1 MSAKILTQNWDL
13 EDSHK
18 LETYRAHGGYQA
30 LEKALKTMKPEE
42 VLAEVLT
49 ANLLG
54 RGGAGFPTGQKWRFL
69 PPPDGK
75 PRYLVLNADEGEPG
89 TFKDRFVLELDPHM
103 FIEGIVIAG
112 FATQATDCYI
122 YIRGEYLEP
131 KERVA
136 AALREAK
143 AAHYVGANIL
153 GTGYSLK
160 VTIATGAG
168 AYICGEEMALL
179 ESIEGKKGW
188 PRLKPPFPATVG
200 LFGRP
205 TVVNNV
211 ETIACLPHIV
221 ARGGQWFANLG
232 TPKNGGTKLYA
243 VSGHV
248 EKPGVVELPM
258 GTPLREVIAAC
269 GGVRGGK
276 KLKAVIPG
284 GVSAPVLTAAEADV
298 PMDFTSLAA
307 AGSMLGSAAVIVMDE
322 DTDMVPV
329 LESIMGFFKR
339 ESCGQCTPCR
349 EGTAWS
355 HTVVRRILAGDGKPE
370 DIDCLLDISRNMNG
384 TTICPLGQAAAG
396 ALATIIEKF
405 RGEFEARTAGRGEAR
420 TTERPA

>member
-1 MSAKILTQNWDL
+1 
-13 EDSHK
+13 
-18 LETYRAHGGYQA
+18 
-30 LEKALKTMKPEE
+30 
-42 VLAEVLT
+42 
-49 ANLLG
+49 
-54 RGGAGFPTGQKWRFL
+54 
-69 PPPDGK
+69 
-75 PRYLVLNADEGEPG
+75 VLNADEGEPG
-89 TFKDRFVLELDPHM
+89 TFKDRYVLELDPHM

-232 TPKNGGTKLYA
+232 TPKNGGTKL
-243 VSGHV
+243 
-248 EKPGVVELPM
+248 
-258 GTPLREVIAAC
+258 R
-269 GGVRGGK
+269 GVRWGAWRQEAQGGHPRWR
-276 KLKAVIPG
+276 LGAR
-284 GVSAPVLTAAEADV
+284 AD
-298 PMDFTSLAA
+298 
-307 AGSMLGSAAVIVMDE
+307 
-322 DTDMVPV
+322 
-329 LESIMGFFKR
+329 
-339 ESCGQCTPCR
+339 
-349 EGTAWS
+349 
-355 HTVVRRILAGDGKPE
+355 
-370 DIDCLLDISRNMNG
+370 
-384 TTICPLGQAAAG
+384 
-396 ALATIIEKF
+396 
-405 RGEFEARTAGRGEAR
+405 RG
-420 TTERPA
+420 